1 MPVSVERFLKMA
13 EESGVLSSADLM
25 AVQSRQTPE
34 TLAQDAQTLA
44 KELIRQKKLTLF
56 QANALY
62 NGKHQGLVL
71 GNYIVQ
77 EKIGAGGMGVVF
89 KAEHRRMKRVVA
101 LKVLSAQAMRDANTV
116 KRFHREV
123 EAAAKLSH
131 PNIVAAHDADEHKG
145 IHYLVMEFVDGI
157 DLARHVA
164 EKGPLSLDEAL
175 DCTLQAARGLEH
187 AHSKGL
193 THRDVKPANLLW
205 DKSGAVKILDMG
217 LARFSEGTVPTAEV
231 TALTQTGSIMGTVDY
246 MSPEQAGDSRDA
258 DASSDIYS
266 LGCTLFF
273 LLTGKPVYAGESI
286 MKRLMSHREAPV
298 PSLAAA
304 CPGVPHQIDAIFSR
318 MVAKKKEDRYASMTA
333 LIADLSDWKN
343 VSATPVRSKPS
354 APAPAADG
362 GISENVINAIFDD

>member
-13 EESGVLSSADLM
+13 EESGVLSSVDLM
-25 AVQSRQTPE
+25 SVQSRQTPE

-71 GNYIVQ
+71 GNYVVQ

-101 LKVLSAQAMRDANTV
+101 VKILSAQAVRDANTV

-164 EKGPLSLDEAL
+164 EKGPLSLEEAL

-187 AHSKGL
+187 AHAKGL
-193 THRDVKPANLLW
+193 IHRDVKPANLLW

-217 LARFSEGTVPTAEV
+217 LARFSEGSVPTAEV

-266 LGCTLFF
+266 LGCTLHF
-273 LLTGKPVYAGESI
+273 LLTGKPVFAGETM
-286 MKRLMSHREAPV
+286 MKRLMAHREEPV
-298 PSLAAA
+298 PSLASAGK
-304 CPGVPHQIDAIFSR
+304 GVPPQIDAIFSR
-318 MVAKKKEDRYASMTA
+318 MVAKKKADRYPSMTA

-343 VSATPVRSKPS
+343 VSAAPVRSKPLT
-354 APAPAADG
+354 PATDG
-362 GISENVINAIFDD
+362 GISQDVINAIFDD